1 MSPIVTGRNT
11 MTMTE
16 DAERTPA
23 VRALFWRRLARQ
35 AALGAAGA
43 AGSGAVSLLLW
54 WLRGG

>member
-1 MSPIVTGRNT
+1 
-11 MTMTE
+11 MTTTD
-16 DAERTPA
+16 DATPSHA
-23 VRALFWRRLARQ
+23 ARVLFWRRLARQ